1 MASDNLKDR
10 DDALA
15 ARPAGKRGTA
25 GAQGTA
31 GQGGA
36 SGSAGD
42 AAGGQHHAATAHGRP
57 ARIDKS
63 LPPDRAALIA
73 LHAEA
78 RRRRA
83 SAPLGSEAYR
93 AAADEIGR
101 IEIRIADVDRASEPP
116 RG

>member
-1 MASDNLKDR
+1 MPKSKQKDH
-10 DDALA
+10 
-15 ARPAGKRGTA
+15 PEPS
-25 GAQGTA
+25 
-31 GQGGA
+31 GG
-36 SGSAGD
+36 G
-42 AAGGQHHAATAHGRP
+42 HHAATAHGRA

-63 LPPDRAALIA
+63 LPASREKLIA

-78 RRRRA
+78 RKRRA

-101 IEIRIADVDRASEPP
+101 IEIRIADVDRAADPP